1 MARIGA
7 EPLSAPRE
15 TNPTRPQRV
24 MMRGANSFPPALLST
39 TQPSRASLRL
49 RASDN
54 ADPPHKGL
62 DLNEVVEKVV
72 HEEKDELPPSDKEA
86 TPETSPESPFS
97 PAEENTDD
105 PQAEE
110 QGDSSGI
117 YKESMIQP
125 SKATAASSSIAAD
138 ASLGVSESSTLATDS
153 PQGGSS
159 GKRDWRVHASA
170 EDAFLGVFGEQGN
183 SVDDYKLRAHIFSE
197 SSVFF
202 SEARKQNSSSVV

>member
-1 MARIGA
+1 
-7 EPLSAPRE
+7 
-15 TNPTRPQRV
+15 
-24 MMRGANSFPPALLST
+24 
-39 TQPSRASLRL
+39 
-49 RASDN
+49 
-54 ADPPHKGL
+54 L

-72 HEEKDELPPSDKEA
+72 HEEKDELSTEDKEA

-117 YKESMIQP
+117 YKESLIQP
-125 SKATAASSSIAAD
+125 SKATAASSTIAAD
-138 ASLGVSESSTLATDS
+138 TSLGVSESSTLAADS
-153 PQGGSS
+153 PGS

-202 SEARKQNSSSVV
+202 SETRKQRSSVV